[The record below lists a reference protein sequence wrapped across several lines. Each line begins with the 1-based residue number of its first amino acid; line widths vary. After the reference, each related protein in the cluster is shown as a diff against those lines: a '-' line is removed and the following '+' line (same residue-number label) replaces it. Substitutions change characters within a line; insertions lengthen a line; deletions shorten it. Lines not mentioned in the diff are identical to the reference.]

1 MDDILFEH
9 YSSLRLPKQ
18 VQLQRVRRVI
28 REELTPLQRETLLD
42 FYFRELTI
50 SEIAQRRGV
59 YKSTVTRTLARAE
72 KRLRRFLQF

>member
-9 YSSLRLPKQ
+9 FSSLRLPKQ
-18 VQLQRVRRVI
+18 LQLQRVRRVI

-50 SEIAQRRGV
+50 TEIAQRRGV
-59 YKSTVTRTLARAE
+59 YKSNVTRTLDRAD

>member
-9 YSSLRLPKQ
+9 FSSLRLPKQ
-18 VQLQRVRRVI
+18 LQLQRVRRVI

-50 SEIAQRRGV
+50 TEIDQRRGV
-59 YKSTVTRTLARAE
+59 YKSTVTRTLERAE